1 MYVGLTQAGPEKPGQ
16 PCTLTAL
23 LHKIEGKEQKEKK
36 VAFFKELTASFFL
49 RLKKT
54 RKRF

>member
-36 VAFFKELTASFFL
+36 RAIFQ
-49 RLKKT
+49 
-54 RKRF
+54 